1 MTLGNFALELSN
13 RDIAKR
19 LVGYMPALQGTKDQR
34 KNTLY
39 KKAAAHVYH
48 TSFAEILASVIRVQ
62 QNGGTY
68 FSIHGEEH
76 PRLMMPLV
84 AFIVQDLPEGH
95 LLTGTMDSG
104 STPRPCI
111 SCLVGVDQVD
121 KPVES
126 CAATKSCPRTAS
138 GMKAVITALAKKL
151 RTPEPSG
158 PNCKTQLEETARTT
172 LSAHIMPNA
181 FWDVDFGT
189 DNGIYGA
196 VVPDR
201 MHEWWEGIVK
211 YTIDHV
217 VELCAEHYQRSC
229 EAKKRDREREKVRSA
244 AIKLAEA
251 AARAATAEEEV
262 GRLFGPDLGRRL
274 TGPETA
280 GTEEDIAQK
289 PRKAKSTTI
298 RLFSL
303 RFASN
308 RGLCTPSTQDTPICR
323 LHSSLRLQLRI
334 TSKPNLS
341 RINYQLLTRILS
353 KDCSI
358 YSEHHIEEG
367 CPAAFNRRGAASNS
381 GRASDSV

>member
-1 MTLGNFALELSN
+1 MPLVFYLDGTWVSGDRNSSIKPIAMTLGNFELKLSN

-138 GMKAVITALAKKL
+138 GMKAVIIALAEKL

-189 DNGIYGA
+189 DNVIYIW
-196 VVPDR
+196 R
-201 MHEWWEGIVK
+201 
-211 YTIDHV
+211 
-217 VELCAEHYQRSC
+217 C
-229 EAKKRDREREKVRSA
+229 
-244 AIKLAEA
+244 
-251 AARAATAEEEV
+251 
-262 GRLFGPDLGRRL
+262 
-274 TGPETA
+274 
-280 GTEEDIAQK
+280 
-289 PRKAKSTTI
+289 
-298 RLFSL
+298 
-303 RFASN
+303 
-308 RGLCTPSTQDTPICR
+308 
-323 LHSSLRLQLRI
+323 
-334 TSKPNLS
+334 
-341 RINYQLLTRILS
+341 
-353 KDCSI
+353 
-358 YSEHHIEEG
+358 
-367 CPAAFNRRGAASNS
+367 CP
-381 GRASDSV
+381 